1 MHEILVVFVTECVIK
16 YLENTDSI
24 TEMCSRNTFGGK
36 HIQLE
41 SLRSPLLIPKT
52 FFLLFLSLT
61 GGPAGKG
68 GGQQDKND
76 GDALNFDPGYEKSK
90 SKRNFRH

>member
-1 MHEILVVFVTECVIK
+1 MHYQIPGK
-16 YLENTDSI
+16 YRLQHR
-24 TEMCSRNTFGGK
+24 MCSKNTGSE

-41 SLRSPLLIPKT
+41 NLRSPPFISDT
-52 FFLLFLSLT
+52 FFLILLSLT

-76 GDALNFDPGYEKSK
+76 GDALNFDPAYIKK
-90 SKRNFRH
+90 N